1 MATIPGIQIGPTNA
15 GLIEVTWI
23 GLDTSNRDGSGV
35 LMAKSPDKTVQ
46 VIGNFAGSASIAIE
60 GSNDGGTGWF
70 KLKDITGTVL
80 AFTEAGGDLIL
91 ENPKLIRPLLTLG
104 DNDTDI
110 DVFLVAVAV

>member
-15 GLIEVTWI
+15 GLIEVMWT

-46 VIGNFAGSASIAIE
+46 VIGNFSGSAEITIE
-60 GSNDGGTGWF
+60 GSNDGGIGWF
-70 KLKDITGTVL
+70 ELKDITGAALSYL
-80 AFTEAGGDLIL
+80 AAGGDLIL
-91 ENPKLIRPLLTLG
+91 ENPKLIRPLLSSG
-104 DNDTDI
+104 DASADI